1 MKRFLAVLVP
11 LMTLFIAGPAS
22 AADIAGTTSG
32 SNNYGWFGLA
42 GALAIGLAAA
52 GGGLAQGRAA
62 AAALEGIA
70 RNPSAS
76 NKIFV
81 PFILGMALIESLV
94 IFAFLIANQNLG
106 FIGK

>member
-1 MKRFLAVLVP
+1 MKRFLALVVP

-22 AADIAGTTSG
+22 AQAQLSG
-32 SNNYGWFGLA
+32 GQSSNNFGWFALA
-42 GALAIGLAAA
+42 SALAIGLAAA

-94 IFAFLIANQNLG
+94 IFAFLVAQSNLG
-106 FIGK
+106 FIK